1 MAQVALILGA
11 HGRFGRHAA
20 LTFAQ
25 AGWEVR
31 RFDRTQD
38 TLSQAAIGADV
49 IVNGWN
55 PAYPDWPRLLPELT
69 NQVIAAARQSGAT
82 VVLAGNVYV
91 FGPTTPSPWSETSP
105 RAATNE
111 LGRLRIAMEA
121 AYREAGVRTI
131 LLRGGDF
138 LDTEA
143 SGNWF
148 DRMMIPALHRGFFTY
163 PGNPDIPHAWAY
175 LPDFARAAEA
185 LAAKRAELPEFCE
198 VPFPGYALS
207 GAEMCRALGH
217 VTGRRLTLRP
227 MSWLPLRLASPFW
240 PLARRLLE
248 MRYLWSTPHVLDG
261 SRFARLLPEFQ
272 LTPLEEALA
281 SAIPSGLVRR

>member
-20 LTFAQ
+20 LTFAH

-31 RFDRTQD
+31 RFDRKVD
-38 TLSQAAIGADV
+38 TLAEAAIGVDV

-138 LDTEA
+138 LDVEA

-148 DRMMIPALHRGFFTY
+148 DRMMIPALHRGIFTY
-163 PGNPDIPHAWAY
+163 PGDPEIPHAWAY

-198 VPFPGYALS
+198 VPFPGFTLS

-240 PLARRLLE
+240 PMARRLLE
-248 MRYLWSTPHVLDG
+248 MRYLWTTPHALDG
-261 SRFARLLPEFQ
+261 SRLAHLLPEFQ
-272 LTPLEEALA
+272 FTPLEAALA